1 MPAEAF
7 AARTPGPSFTRYEM
21 DTADART
28 PLHAE
33 PASAQLGSGT
43 VEVTPVDDAWTPL
56 HAEPASA
63 QLGSGTDEVTPVDVP
78 VPAAAQADPLNAE
91 SAGRTERAHSQRAR
105 KDRNL
110 DGEAPESAALRDQAK
125 GPRRKRHLGSQLD
138 ALPEEVVGKEGGGEE
153 VEGEA
158 EKGGGEDEEV
168 EGEEDGEGEGEGEEG
183 EGEQGEE
190 DGEDGVDGEGEACG
204 GEGIDWEHERDVRC
218 AMLRGMLDSLAG
230 EDGIDPRDDET
241 IDYIMRA
248 RGVDA
253 KEQYE
258 KLFELCTLVVGLRP
272 DPDPDFGS
280 SGSPSV
286 GPESAEAELLLEFN
300 SQADSNFCSSQGEPL
315 SPPFMPS
322 RDLSA
327 HRADVST
334 PPAAVAAASAPGKK
348 AAAGPVGRPAFKAE
362 AGAKAQA
369 DLRQSARLR
378 ARHKTLEAENLL
390 KERIAEEGQAISSP
404 YAAKQAKVI
413 ANELFASAGGAANAQ
428 KVLGKLLQL
437 PEIRAL
443 DEVNFED
450 DADRDL
456 KERCIENLIDFIRGH
471 LSATGTRHAEDQNV
485 LDALLTA
492 VVDGEMINDRL
503 VTAVAKLIGARW
515 EAVKRAVLTRLK
527 LDDENDERVEGG
539 WQRRARSTRF
549 DKFELPGMAMFCH
562 DESIFKFASGRS
574 APMRKHVDVGEY
586 EVHWA
591 REVPNEMKDVVDM
604 YLNDDRAAK
613 YRKMDLNKNDGILP
627 GRTVLAENVCF
638 CLIKPT
644 YDQCADPIYTQ
655 LRVNLPVW
663 HRERAVWH
671 EKESKCDASCACKEM
686 PWFRACSSSEKGLL
700 DSLLCQPVAC
710 PELELPDDRG
720 EIPKLNKPAC
730 AGGECSSADCLAAK
744 LKKFRAC
751 NTEFDTSETQVR
763 YRKYAKM
770 PRKRNDGTEYEEVEL
785 VYVRETRKEFMATM
799 LSSIEAYAVHRR
811 AHLWAALQRK
821 LVIEKLKEAGS
832 LEQLRVRLGLSSLK
846 ETMEAL
852 LSFDHAEHLTL
863 TDHDIILFTD
873 FAAKVK
879 YTNASSSTCDHPEQ
893 GTLCIAV
900 VLHSPAMRKVR
911 KDVTEREVTVTAG
924 LEGVT
929 VADERKKPV
938 HLKATGKRTMQEVD
952 MKTLQ
957 CYVWSAYSAESGHA
971 RFDQTLMRD
980 IIAYYKLGHLVHA
993 TAATHRG
1000 KPIPIGK
1007 DKASAKPSEYDTGRL
1022 ERLEAFE
1029 AAQQR
1034 AKEAD
1039 ALVRKQEEEVAAA
1052 ATTVPGKA
1060 AEESGHR
1067 PRKKRRTKPGSS
1079 SAAADVGAEDEAEDS
1094 DGCCGD
1100 GRGALPLMRLLIKW
1114 TDGCGAQYVQRE
1126 AALGT
1131 AALYGDIE
1139 ALAKGSTN
1147 PAAAFGVL
1155 GNHVVFEPH
1164 CFKYIHDAAG
1174 KVFVEY
1180 KNKGVIGRQW
1190 TISNIEQHYDFN
1202 AAMMLTPDNNSFSA
1216 FETNFTFA
1224 NYYHVLYK
1232 KEQFLN
1238 LEADAVTGIKSWRFT
1253 EGGSDARATARGGH
1267 GSGGLGY
1274 GFRSQ
1279 PHVCFC
1285 GLQPCPHAEFT
1296 GKPSEHR
1303 VHACTQDKTDRA
1315 QALDFVGAIDVGTP
1329 LMSQGDLADSTA
1341 GNESLWLSIAKSKLK
1356 HADKSFKAAGGAGPS
1371 GVRTISA
1378 NWGYIE
1384 VDYLV
1389 KIKVDSE
1396 GNVHYEKWKHPSG
1409 ELTVLTKPKILTVAF
1424 TWLRVDEVPNGHT
1437 RYVLSMADY
1446 QRMTGAVKPLM

>member
-1 MPAEAF
+1 LDSA
-7 AARTPGPSFTRYEM
+7 G
-21 DTADART
+21 ART
-28 PLHAE
+28 PLLAAAH
-33 PASAQLGSGT
+33 ASAQLGSG
-43 VEVTPVDDAWTPL
+43 A
-56 HAEPASA
+56 
-63 QLGSGTDEVTPVDVP
+63 DEVTPVGVP
-78 VPAAAQADPLNAE
+78 VPTAAQADPSIAD
-91 SAGRTERAHSQRAR
+91 SAGLTERADGKRTR
-105 KDRNL
+105 VRRDL
-110 DGEAPESAALRDQAK
+110 DGEAPECADLRDKAS
-125 GPRRKRHLGSQLD
+125 GPKRTRHFGSELA
-138 ALPEEVVGKEGGGEE
+138 ALPEEKVSAKVGEGEEGGGEGGE
-153 VEGEA
+153 EEGEG
-158 EKGGGEDEEV
+158 EGKGEGEGDEGDEEGEGDDEG
-168 EGEEDGEGEGEGEEG
+168 EGEEDGEGEEGGGEGGEEEG
-183 EGEQGEE
+183 EGEGKGEGE
-190 DGEDGVDGEGEACG
+190 GGEDGKVGRKDGDDGEGEG
-204 GEGIDWEHERDVRC
+204 GKAGIDWEHERDVRC
-218 AMLRGMLDSLAG
+218 AMLRGMLNSLAG

-280 SGSPSV
+280 TGSPSV
-286 GPESAEAELLLEFN
+286 GPESARAELLLEFD
-300 SQADSNFCSSQGEPL
+300 SQADSNFGASPQGKPL
-315 SPPFMPS
+315 SPAFEP
-322 RDLSA
+322 
-327 HRADVST
+327 VST
-334 PPAAVAAASAPGKK
+334 SPLTAAAASSPASSKK
-348 AAAGPVGRPAFKAE
+348 AVAGPVGRPAFKAE

-369 DLRQSARLR
+369 DLRQSERLR

-404 YAAKQAKVI
+404 YAAKQAKAI

-450 DADRDL
+450 NADTELRA
-456 KERCIENLIDFIRGH
+456 RCIENLIEFIRGH
-471 LSATGTRHAEDQNV
+471 LSTTGTRHAEDQNV

-515 EAVKRAVLTRLK
+515 EAVRRAVLTRLK
-527 LDDENDERVEGG
+527 LDDENVERIEGG
-539 WQRRARSTRF
+539 WKRRARSTRF

-574 APMRKHVDVGEY
+574 VPMRKHVDVGEY

-613 YRKMDLNKNDGILP
+613 YRTMDRDKNGGIQP

-663 HRERAVWH
+663 HRERALWH

-720 EIPKLNKPAC
+720 EIPKLHKPAC
-730 AGGECSSADCLAAK
+730 AGGECSSVDCLAAK
-744 LKKFRAC
+744 LKKLRAC

-832 LEQLRVRLGLSSLK
+832 LEQLRVRLGLSSLE

-957 CYVWSAYSAESGHA
+957 CDVWSAYSAESGHA

-980 IIAYYKLGHLVHA
+980 IIAFYKLGHLVHA

-1007 DKASAKPSEYDTGRL
+1007 DKASAKPSEYDKGRL
-1022 ERLEAFE
+1022 ERLEAIE

-1052 ATTVPGKA
+1052 AATVPDEA
-1060 AEESGHR
+1060 AEESGRR
-1067 PRKKRRTKPGSS
+1067 PRKKRRTNQGSS
-1079 SAAADVGAEDEAEDS
+1079 SAAAAVSAEDEAADS
-1094 DGCCGD
+1094 DGRCGD
-1100 GRGALPLMRLLIKW
+1100 GRGTLPFMRLLIKW

-1131 AALYGDIE
+1131 AAL
-1139 ALAKGSTN
+1139 
-1147 PAAAFGVL
+1147 
-1155 GNHVVFEPH
+1155 
-1164 CFKYIHDAAG
+1164 
-1174 KVFVEY
+1174 
-1180 KNKGVIGRQW
+1180 
-1190 TISNIEQHYDFN
+1190 
-1202 AAMMLTPDNNSFSA
+1202 
-1216 FETNFTFA
+1216 
-1224 NYYHVLYK
+1224 
-1232 KEQFLN
+1232 
-1238 LEADAVTGIKSWRFT
+1238 
-1253 EGGSDARATARGGH
+1253 
-1267 GSGGLGY
+1267 
-1274 GFRSQ
+1274 
-1279 PHVCFC
+1279 
-1285 GLQPCPHAEFT
+1285 
-1296 GKPSEHR
+1296 
-1303 VHACTQDKTDRA
+1303 
-1315 QALDFVGAIDVGTP
+1315 
-1329 LMSQGDLADSTA
+1329 
-1341 GNESLWLSIAKSKLK
+1341 
-1356 HADKSFKAAGGAGPS
+1356 
-1371 GVRTISA
+1371 
-1378 NWGYIE
+1378 
-1384 VDYLV
+1384 
-1389 KIKVDSE
+1389 
-1396 GNVHYEKWKHPSG
+1396 
-1409 ELTVLTKPKILTVAF
+1409 
-1424 TWLRVDEVPNGHT
+1424 
-1437 RYVLSMADY
+1437 
-1446 QRMTGAVKPLM
+1446 